1 MTRAREKNSTMRR
14 CLPIGLLL
22 TAILYACGGSGG
34 DSSSPSAVVP
44 VTPPVAVLP
53 NALTVTVDGGPA
65 ALVSSG
71 ALAANTLYA
80 TVTVCTPG
88 STTACTAVDHLQVDT
103 GSTGLRVIAT
113 ALGTA
118 VPTPSTDPT
127 SGRPLLECVQFAD
140 GFSWGS
146 VGVADVTMAG
156 RTMASLPIHVI
167 GAPAAGS
174 PPASCASGPEESD
187 VLAFG
192 ANGVLGL
199 GNFLQDCGQAC
210 AVRAISGT
218 YYICPAGAPASSC
231 TPVAVALTRQVPN
244 PVSRLSADNNGIVVQ
259 MPAVAAP
266 GAPTATGTVLF
277 GIGTQ
282 ANNALGNATV
292 FGLSLSG
299 TFSTTFNGASV
310 PNSFIDSGSNAY
322 FFSTAGIAVCPDA
335 AFFYCPVTG
344 SAVATSVTETAVIN
358 GTNARAATITF
369 TVNNAD
375 QLFRSNNTVFPGL
388 AGPNGTLLNGI
399 GGAFDWGLPFFF
411 GRNVYVLIEGSTLN
425 GVAAPAIAF

>member
-1 MTRAREKNSTMRR
+1 
-14 CLPIGLLL
+14 
-22 TAILYACGGSGG
+22 
-34 DSSSPSAVVP
+34 
-44 VTPPVAVLP
+44 
-53 NALTVTVDGGPA
+53 
-65 ALVSSG
+65 
-71 ALAANTLYA
+71 
-80 TVTVCTPG
+80 
-88 STTACTAVDHLQVDT
+88 
-103 GSTGLRVIAT
+103 
-113 ALGTA
+113 
-118 VPTPSTDPT
+118 
-127 SGRPLLECVQFAD
+127 VQFAD

-210 AVRAISGT
+210 ALRAISGT
-218 YYICPAGAPASSC
+218 YYICPAGAPASAC

-244 PVSRLSADNNGIVVQ
+244 PISKLSADNNGIVVQ
-259 MPAVAAP
+259 MPAVAAT
-266 GAPTATGTVLF
+266 GALTATGTVLF

-292 FGLSLSG
+292 FGLNPSA
-299 TFSTTFNGASV
+299 TFTATFNGASV
-310 PNSFIDSGSNAY
+310 MNSFIDSGSNAY
-322 FFSTAGIAVCPDA
+322 FFSAAGIATCPDA
-335 AFFYCPVTG
+335 PFFYCPVTG
-344 SAVATSVTETAVIN
+344 SNPTSLTETAIIN
-358 GTNARAATITF
+358 GTNAKAATVTF
-369 TVNNAD
+369 TVDNAD
-375 QLFRSNNTVFPGL
+375 VLFKTSNTAFPGL
-388 AGPNGTLLNGI
+388 AGPNGTLINGN
-399 GGAFDWGLPFFF
+399 GGAFDFGLPFFF